1 MICRTAVELICRS
14 ADAPLSAGERF
25 GLGVHTLFCGPC
37 RRFRSQIQRL
47 DAACGA
53 VVWED
58 PPGGGT
64 PGTGGEGTPGT
75 GGEGLSKVARERIVA
90 ALRDS

>member
-14 ADAPLSAGERF
+14 VDAPLSAGERV

-37 RRFRSQIQRL
+37 RRFREQMRRL
-47 DAACGA
+47 DAACESA
-53 VVWED
+53 PRED
-58 PPGGGT
+58 PPGGDT
-64 PGTGGEGTPGT
+64 
-75 GGEGLSKVARERIVA
+75 LSTAARERIAA

>member
-14 ADAPLSAGERF
+14 VDAPLSAGERV

-37 RRFRSQIQRL
+37 RRFRRQLRRL

-53 VVWED
+53 AAWEE
-58 PPGGGT
+58 PK
-64 PGTGGEGTPGT
+64 GGES
-75 GGEGLSKVARERIVA
+75 LSAAARERIVA

>member
-14 ADAPLSAGERF
+14 VDARTSAGERV

-37 RRFRSQIQRL
+37 RRFRRQMGRL
-47 DAACGA
+47 DAACMA
-53 VVWED
+53 AALED
-58 PPGGGT
+58 PPGGDT
-64 PGTGGEGTPGT
+64 
-75 GGEGLSKVARERIVA
+75 LSAAARERIAA

>member
-14 ADAPLSAGERF
+14 VDAPLSAGERV

-37 RRFRSQIQRL
+37 RRFRGQMGRL
-47 DAACGA
+47 DVACEAAA
-53 VVWED
+53 RED
-58 PPGGGT
+58 PPGGET
-64 PGTGGEGTPGT
+64 
-75 GGEGLSKVARERIVA
+75 LSAAARERIVA

>member
-14 ADAPLSAGERF
+14 VDAQLSAGERV

-37 RRFRSQIQRL
+37 SRFRRQMRRL

-53 VVWED
+53 VDWED
-58 PPGGGT
+58 P
-64 PGTGGEGTPGT
+64 TGGES
-75 GGEGLSKVARERIVA
+75 LSAAARERIMA

>member
-14 ADAPLSAGERF
+14 VDARMSAGERV

-37 RRFRSQIQRL
+37 RRFRRQMGRL
-47 DAACGA
+47 DAACMA
-53 VVWED
+53 AALED
-58 PPGGGT
+58 PPGGDT
-64 PGTGGEGTPGT
+64 
-75 GGEGLSKVARERIVA
+75 LSAAARERIVA

>member
-14 ADAPLSAGERF
+14 LDAALSAPERV

-37 RRFRSQIQRL
+37 RRFRGQVRRL
-47 DAACGA
+47 NDACEAAG
-53 VVWED
+53 ED
-58 PPGGGT
+58 PPGEET
-64 PGTGGEGTPGT
+64 
-75 GGEGLSKVARERIVA
+75 LSEAARERILA